1 MTNYEELN
9 AQLKSLIEG
18 VPHKIANLANA
29 SALLWQGMEG
39 LNWAGFYLRKGERLV
54 LGPFQG
60 KPACIEIPLS
70 RGVCGAAAR
79 EKKTQRVED
88 VHAFPGHIACD
99 CASNAEIVVP
109 ILVGGEAVA
118 VLDLDSPL
126 TGRFRPEDQQGL
138 EAFAKILENEWENMA

>member
-1 MTNYEELN
+1 MTNNDELN

-18 VPHKIANLANA
+18 VPHKIANLSNA

-39 LNWAGFYLRKGERLV
+39 LNWAGFYLRKGDRLV

-99 CASNAEIVVP
+99 CASNSEIVVP
-109 ILVGGEAVA
+109 TKSRD
-118 VLDLDSPL
+118 VLPSAQITSSIGSLKSPL
-126 TGRFRPEDQQGL
+126 PIAEVSNLTSSNV
-138 EAFAKILENEWENMA
+138 KS